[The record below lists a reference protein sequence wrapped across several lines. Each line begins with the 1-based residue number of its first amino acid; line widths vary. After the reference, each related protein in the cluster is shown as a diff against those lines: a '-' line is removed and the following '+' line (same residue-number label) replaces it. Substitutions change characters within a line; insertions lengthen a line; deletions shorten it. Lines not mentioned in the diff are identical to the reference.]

1 MTSGLSVSDLKQSV
15 ITLERLENY
24 RNNANRNGGV
34 NKYLS
39 MTLISWYRLFL
50 EKLYVKNGITLMP
63 F

>member
-39 MTLISWYRLFL
+39 MTLIS
-50 EKLYVKNGITLMP
+50 
-63 F
+63 